1 MNARLSMIVAG
12 GLVLFGLIALAGVIV
27 LPVVGADVPGVL
39 ENLASGAL
47 GALAAL
53 LARVG
58 GDEPQDVRITNRP
71 AEAVPVEE
79 TS

>member
-1 MNARLSMIVAG
+1 MNARLSLIVAG
-12 GLVLFGLIALAGVIV
+12 GLVLFGLIALTGVIV
-27 LPVVGADVPGVL
+27 LPAVGVEVPGVL

-58 GDEPQDVRITNRP
+58 DDTQDVRVTNRGP
-71 AEAVPVEE
+71 AEAVPTEDA
-79 TS
+79 S